1 VGQDLVNYLIFIMKE
16 LVFLEMWAEE
26 LLKDFNYI
34 HFCHGNTNEIFIHS
48 FNVDM
53 EWNRV
58 YKYYNTWN
66 GS

>member
-1 VGQDLVNYLIFIMKE
+1 MKE